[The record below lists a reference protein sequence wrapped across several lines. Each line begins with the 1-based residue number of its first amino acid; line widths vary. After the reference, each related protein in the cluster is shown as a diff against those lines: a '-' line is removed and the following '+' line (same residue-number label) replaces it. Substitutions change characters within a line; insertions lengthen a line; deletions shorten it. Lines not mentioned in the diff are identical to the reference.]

1 MTDIGGGTVD
11 LYGGRGQEYPQTR
24 PMEKCMTELN
34 GPRTGPAAEGAPQQL
49 IVLCHGLGADGH
61 DLIDIAAAWTRAVP
75 HAAFAAPDAPFP
87 CDIAPMGRQWFSVA
101 DRTPALMEQGVR
113 RAAGFLSDFIYAELA
128 RLSLPPDAYALM
140 GFSQGAMTCL
150 FTGLRRPVP
159 PRAILAY
166 SGALIAPES
175 LAADR
180 RAAGAMGPVPVLIVH
195 GEDDDVV
202 PVTRS
207 RDAEANLIAA
217 GIPVESLY
225 CPRLGH
231 GIDEAGLSVGA
242 LFLQRAFAA
251 KLVG

>member
-1 MTDIGGGTVD
+1 
-11 LYGGRGQEYPQTR
+11 
-24 PMEKCMTELN
+24 MTELN
-34 GPRTGPAAEGAPQQL
+34 GPRTGPTAEGAPQQL

-61 DLIDIAAAWTRAVP
+61 DLIDIAAAWTHAVP

-87 CDIAPMGRQWFSVA
+87 CDLAPMGRQWFSVA
-101 DRTPALMEQGVR
+101 DRTPAMMEAGVR
-113 RAAGFLSDFIYAELA
+113 RAAGFLDAFIDAELA
-128 RLSLPPDAYALM
+128 RLGLPADAYALM
-140 GFSQGAMTCL
+140 GFSQGAMTSL
-150 FTGLRRPVP
+150 FTGLRRAVP

-175 LAADR
+175 LAGER
-180 RAAGAMGPVPVLIVH
+180 LAAGAVPVLLVH

-207 RDAEANLIAA
+207 REAEAALLAA

-231 GIDEAGLSVGA
+231 GIDEAGLSIGA
-242 LFLQRAFAA
+242 LFLQRAFATNS
-251 KLVG
+251 GG

>member
-1 MTDIGGGTVD
+1 
-11 LYGGRGQEYPQTR
+11 
-24 PMEKCMTELN
+24 MTELN
-34 GPRTGPAAEGAPQQL
+34 GPRTGPAAEGAPRQL

-61 DLIDIAAAWTRAVP
+61 DLIDIAAAWTHAVP

-87 CDIAPMGRQWFSVA
+87 CDLAPMGRQWFSVA

-113 RAAGFLSDFIYAELA
+113 RAAGFLGAFIDAELA
-128 RLSLPPDAYALM
+128 RLSLPPDAYALV

-150 FTGLRRPVP
+150 FTGLRRAVP

-175 LAADR
+175 LVADWKT
-180 RAAGAMGPVPVLIVH
+180 ANANASIPVLLVH
-195 GEDDDVV
+195 GEDDEVV
-202 PVTRS
+202 PVSRS
-207 RDAEANLIAA
+207 REAEADLLAA

-231 GIDEAGLSVGA
+231 GIDEAGMSMGA

-251 KLVG
+251 DATA

>member
-1 MTDIGGGTVD
+1 MAE
-11 LYGGRGQEYPQTR
+11 QYPQIE
-24 PMEKCMTELN
+24 PMEKRMTELN
-34 GPRTGPAAEGAPQQL
+34 GPRTGPAADGAPQQL

-87 CDIAPMGRQWFSVA
+87 CDLAPMGRQWFSVA
-101 DRTPALMEQGVR
+101 DRTPSKMEQGVR
-113 RAAGFLSDFIYAELA
+113 RAAGYLDAFIDAELA
-128 RLSLPPDAYALM
+128 RLFLPPDAYALM

-175 LAADR
+175 VAADR
-180 RAAGAMGPVPVLIVH
+180 RSAGAGTPPPVLIVH

-207 RDAEANLIAA
+207 RDAEADLLAV
-217 GIPVESLY
+217 GIPTESLY
-225 CPRLGH
+225 CPRRGH
-231 GIDEAGLSVGA
+231 GIDEAGLSAGA
-242 LFLQRAFAA
+242 LFLQRAFAGNPGA
-251 KLVG
+251 

>member
-1 MTDIGGGTVD
+1 
-11 LYGGRGQEYPQTR
+11 
-24 PMEKCMTELN
+24 MTELN
-34 GPRTGPAAEGAPQQL
+34 GPRTGPAADGAPQQL

-87 CDIAPMGRQWFSVA
+87 CDLAPMGRQWFSVA
-101 DRTPALMEQGVR
+101 DRTPSKMEQGVR
-113 RAAGFLSDFIYAELA
+113 RAAGFLDAFIDAELA

-166 SGALIAPES
+166 SGALSAPET
-175 LAADR
+175 LATDR
-180 RAAGAMGPVPVLIVH
+180 TAAAAGTPPPVLIVH

-207 RDAEANLIAA
+207 RDAEADLLAA
-217 GIPVESLY
+217 GIPTESLY

-231 GIDEAGLSVGA
+231 GIDEAGLSTGA
-242 LFLQRAFAA
+242 LFLQRAFAGNPGA
-251 KLVG
+251 